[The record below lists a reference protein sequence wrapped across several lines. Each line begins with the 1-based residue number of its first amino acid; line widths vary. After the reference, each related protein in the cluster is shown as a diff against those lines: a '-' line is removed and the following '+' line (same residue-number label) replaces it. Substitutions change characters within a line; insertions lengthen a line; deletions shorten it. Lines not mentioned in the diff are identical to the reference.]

1 MSSTAVAANATAG
14 IAPNTNLTRKDLA
27 VQDLKKRLKDHA
39 NVDQQLKDRKWSA
52 EFIFFN
58 YFKLLLLGRVKLK
71 ELMKE
76 FHQSEQDIKALQT
89 VGQMIGEVIKALDEE
104 KCNI

>member
-1 MSSTAVAANATAG
+1 M
-14 IAPNTNLTRKDLA
+14 
-27 VQDLKKRLKDHA
+27 
-39 NVDQQLKDRKWSA
+39 
-52 EFIFFN
+52 
-58 YFKLLLLGRVKLK
+58 LLGRIKLK

-104 KCNI
+104 KCNISFGIFFSYLIFLFD